1 MKFLP
6 SMLVALVLVMVV
18 VGAGANPPGADFSH
32 QSGEQLYQRFCASC
46 HGASGVG
53 DGVVAEALEVDVP
66 DLTLLARRN
75 RGRYPAARVS
85 EIIDGRV
92 ILMPHGT
99 RTMPV
104 WGQEFWVEA
113 GADSQAEY
121 TARATIERLV
131 NYVRTLQRPDPAEAE
146 R

>member
-1 MKFLP
+1 MKCLLSIALTGVLLLP
-6 SMLVALVLVMVV
+6 AT
-18 VGAGANPPGADFSH
+18 GFTDPGVTDLGSYT
-32 QSGEQLYQRFCASC
+32 GKQLYRRFCASC
-46 HGASGVG
+46 HGDSALG
-53 DGVVAEALEVDVP
+53 DGVVAEALNVDVP

-75 RGRYPAARVS
+75 RDRYPAARVS

-92 ILMPHGT
+92 VLGAHGT

-104 WGQEFWVEA
+104 WGQEFWIES

-121 TARATIERLV
+121 TTRAIIERLV
-131 NYVRTLQRPDPAEAE
+131 NYLRTLQRPAPDETD